1 VRTTR
6 TRQLLVLLAG
16 FFGLALLGAAPAS
29 ADVNCS
35 DLTSRSAAQ
44 AYFDGHR
51 GDADHLD
58 ADGDGRACEN
68 HAPATPGDQS
78 LVGLGVLVAALLV
91 GNQLLARRK
100 ARPDSE
106 REPIE
111 KVGQRVSA
119 PAGPRREGLLA
130 STGHKQSLIELAS
143 TGSLDELTRALRL
156 LRYGE
161 RMPLLEEYAKAH
173 GSAPQDVLDA
183 LVQKSDDLKVQGWA
197 LAGYGPPAHVRLMF
211 CTCVGG
217 LRNFRLHTSPD
228 GYRSWTCATCHH
240 VRGHIS
246 DGDGGSTAHQ
256 A

>member
-1 VRTTR
+1 VRTSR

-44 AYFDGHR
+44 VYLEGHP

-58 ADGDGRACEN
+58 ADGNGQACEHN
-68 HAPATPGDQS
+68 APATPDNQS
-78 LVGLGVLVAALLV
+78 LLVLGVLVAALLV
-91 GNQLLARRK
+91 GNQVLAKREVRSGRDR
-100 ARPDSE
+100 RPDE
-106 REPIE
+106 IGR
-111 KVGQRVSA
+111 QRVSA
-119 PAGPRREGLLA
+119 LAEPRREGLLA
-130 STGHKQSLIELAS
+130 ATGQKQALIELAS
-143 TGSLDELTRALRL
+143 TGSLDELARALRL

-161 RMPLLEEYAKAH
+161 RMPLLEEYAGAH

-183 LVQKSDDLKVQGWA
+183 LVETCDDLRLQGWA
-197 LAGYGPPAHVRLMF
+197 LAGYGPPAQVRLMF
-211 CTCVGG
+211 CACVGG

-228 GYRSWTCATCHH
+228 GYRSWTCATCQN